1 MIRLVLIPL
10 LMYAMLASSV
20 EALERLG
27 PDGRPLVRTI
37 KIAADYNYPPY
48 EFLDENGEPAGYNV
62 DLTYAIAEVMGFDI
76 KLVMTDWESAYSGL
90 LSGKYDVLQGIAYS
104 DERAQ
109 RIRFSA
115 PHSIVNQSLFARKDG
130 PKISD
135 VSELDQHEVIVQN
148 ASIMHEYL
156 LQNHPN
162 TIIIPVAT
170 HSDALRLLAAGK
182 HDFALTAN
190 LPSLYLSKEMGLSNI
205 EPIGRPVAGQ
215 RLGYGT
221 LINNEEILTLF
232 SEGLAILKNTGRQ
245 QAIYDKWL
253 GALDNNKLQL
263 RELGQYAFYTTL
275 VLLVVLG
282 GIVIWNNM
290 LRKEVEKRSRLLKE
304 QQAQLIQAD
313 KMASLGVLVS
323 GVAHEI
329 NNPTGLLML
338 NLPILREAWL
348 DALPYLD
355 EVEQQQGELRLAGLS
370 YQRLKSELPYLLDE
384 MQQSTDKIRN
394 IVNDLK
400 DFARA
405 QPDDISEQVNI
416 NETVAMAVR
425 LVDKSIRN
433 ASQQF
438 SLQLAEQPLLVKGNS
453 QRIEQ
458 VLINLI
464 LNACDALQANPQSQG
479 KLYVSTRLNSDTQ
492 EVAIDIED
500 DGVGI
505 AKADLV
511 RLTEPFFTTKREQG
525 GTGLGLSVSASII
538 QAHGGRLLFTSEPRL
553 GTKVT
558 VALPLMHIGN

>member
-1 MIRLVLIPL
+1 MIRFVLIPL
-10 LMYAMLASSV
+10 LMYAMLASSS

-109 RIRFSA
+109 KIRFSA

-162 TIIIPVAT
+162 TTIIPVAT

-221 LINNEEILTLF
+221 LIKNEEILTLF
-232 SEGLAILKNTGRQ
+232 SEGLAILRNTGRQ

-253 GALDNNKLQL
+253 GALDNNKLQW

-275 VLLVVLG
+275 ILLVVLG
-282 GIVIWNNM
+282 GIVIWNNL

-355 EVEQQQGELRLAGLS
+355 EIEQQQGELRLAGLS

-400 DFARA
+400 DFAEHNRT
-405 QPDDISEQVNI
+405 IS
-416 NETVAMAVR
+416 
-425 LVDKSIRN
+425 
-433 ASQQF
+433 
-438 SLQLAEQPLLVKGNS
+438 
-453 QRIEQ
+453 
-458 VLINLI
+458 
-464 LNACDALQANPQSQG
+464 AN
-479 KLYVSTRLNSDTQ
+479 K
-492 EVAIDIED
+492 
-500 DGVGI
+500 
-505 AKADLV
+505 
-511 RLTEPFFTTKREQG
+511 
-525 GTGLGLSVSASII
+525 
-538 QAHGGRLLFTSEPRL
+538 
-553 GTKVT
+553 
-558 VALPLMHIGN
+558 